1 MGERRFPAPWRVEAT
16 PSGFRIIDANGQAVA
31 YTYGIRPDEQR
42 TDTGG
47 KLTIKLRDDNE
58 AIPFANPVLK
68 GWPVQ
73 TVELFPQM
81 GEEGS
86 PHARP
91 GARSTVSPYR
101 ADWQRAQRFLGST

>member
-47 KLTIKLRDDNE
+47 KLTIDE
-58 AIPFANPVLK
+58 ARRIAA
-68 GWPVQ
+68 GI
-73 TVELFPQM
+73 
-81 GEEGS
+81 
-86 PHARP
+86 ARLP
-91 GARSTVSPYR
+91 DVMAKRE
-101 ADWQRAQRFLGST
+101 